1 MKRLTVVAIGN
12 EAENT
17 ICFKVVND
25 SMAALRIVRDAREAG
40 LVTAVGAINYQYS
53 EEKAYAQL
61 RTSLRKKIL
70 EKVRA
75 KI

>member
-1 MKRLTVVAIGN
+1 MGRLVVVAVGN
-12 EAENT
+12 VAENT
-17 ICFKVVND
+17 ICFKVAKD
-25 SMAALRIVRDAREAG
+25 SQAALRMVTDAREAG

-61 RTSLRKKIL
+61 RATLRKKIL
-70 EKVRA
+70 EKVKV